1 MARHAPASRSIPAK
15 KKDEKEWSLFEKL
28 QRSEWW
34 FTHPTHNWPD
44 KATSTSILN
53 DYWLFASC
61 PDTLPISIDELKTL
75 ARIHADAEPLL
86 ADFFMRAM
94 SISLPD
100 SLHAR
105 PQLLP
110 AREARRIMARLS
122 PTETAR
128 IHRAFYRWQL
138 LNCVAMFP
146 RARQLTL
153 LALNAFKAWCLC
165 MTWKP
170 WEVCEVETLH
180 AYFRHQYELILD
192 AVNADFIHRLEAMAT
207 PDCPDTDDWW
217 HPEPVV
223 PGYPDCVGV
232 TADDEPRATLYVERQ
247 VHRGIDSLRRL
258 LTRDDMG
265 RRRSVRRAY
274 HVMDGPMGLP
284 GFYPY
289 IGLVDG
295 AKRMSLF
302 ACGRDMDEL
311 LWTDY
316 GSEFQRP
323 KSAAELHQPNPGW
336 YGYMPWNQVG
346 PAYEHSLLTGLVFWD
361 SNRIVD
367 SARRVQGSVG
377 VAAAAW
383 LGFRL
388 PWTGPGLEGAW
399 LAWRFTPLPS
409 PLPFVDQPK
418 VEELQAEFGTL
429 PDDPTED

>member
-1 MARHAPASRSIPAK
+1 MARHAPASRSIPADK
-15 KKDEKEWSLFEKL
+15 EDDEEWSRLEDL
-28 QRSEWW
+28 QGSQWW
-34 FTHPTHNWPD
+34 YTDPSHNWPD
-44 KATSTSILN
+44 KATSTSILH

-61 PDTLPISIDELKTL
+61 PDTLPISINELKTL
-75 ARIHADAEPLL
+75 ARIYADAEPLL
-86 ADFFMRAM
+86 ADFFIRAM
-94 SISLPD
+94 SNNLPD

-110 AREARRIMARLS
+110 PKEARRIMAQLS

-146 RARQLTL
+146 RARQLNL

-165 MTWKP
+165 VTWKP

-192 AVNADFIHRLEAMAT
+192 TVNADFIHRLEAMAT
-207 PDCPDTDDWW
+207 PDCPNTDDWW
-217 HPEPVV
+217 HPEPIV

-258 LTRDDMG
+258 LARDDMG
-265 RRRSVRRAY
+265 RRRAVRRAY
-274 HVMDGPMGLP
+274 HVLDGPMALP
-284 GFYPY
+284 DFHPY
-289 IGLVDG
+289 IGLVGG

-302 ACGRDMDEL
+302 ACGRAIAAP
-311 LWTDY
+311 LWRDY
-316 GSEFQRP
+316 GYEFHRP
-323 KSAAELHQPNPGW
+323 KSAAPLAQPNPGW
-336 YGYMPWNQVG
+336 CGYMPWDQVG
-346 PAYEHSLLTGLVFWD
+346 SAYEHSLLTGLVFWD
-361 SNRIVD
+361 DGRLVD
-367 SARRVQGSVG
+367 ASLRVQQSIGE
-377 VAAAAW
+377 AAAEW
-383 LGFRL
+383 LGFRW

-429 PDDPTED
+429 PHDPTED